1 MALLYHPIWKKES
14 PMVDE
19 LTLQAVYAARH
30 AIAGY
35 VRRTPL
41 IRAEA
46 LSARTGRA
54 VYFKLENQQE
64 TGAFKVRGAAN
75 RLLALTAGEHAAG
88 VVTVSTGNHGR
99 AVAWVGRRLGMR
111 VVVCVPELVLPHKVA
126 AIRRLGA
133 EIVIHGANQ
142 DEAEAHALTLA
153 RGQGLTLI
161 SPFDDP
167 WVIAGQGTIGLE
179 VLEELPDTT
188 TVVSPLSGGGLLGG
202 IALAVKAVNPAI
214 RTVGVSMDRGPAM
227 IESLAAG
234 HPVQL
239 PEEPTLADSLMGGI
253 GLENRYTFDLIR
265 RTVDDTV
272 VLSEAEIAAAMTYA
286 LCEERQIVEGGGA
299 VALGAVLHEKA
310 PLVGDTIVIILS
322 GGNVDMGKLIA
333 LAQED

>member
-1 MALLYHPIWKKES
+1 
-14 PMVDE
+14 MVDE

-41 IRAEA
+41 IRSEA

-54 VYFKLENQQE
+54 VYLKLENQQE

-75 RLLALTAGEHAAG
+75 RLLALTPEERAAG

-133 EIVIHGANQ
+133 EIVVHGANQ
-142 DEAEAHALTLA
+142 DEAEVHALALA
-153 RGQGLTLI
+153 GKQGLTLI

-179 VLEELPDTT
+179 VLEELPDAT
-188 TVVSPLSGGGLLGG
+188 TVVSSLSGGGLLGG

-214 RTVGVSMDRGPAM
+214 RTVGVSMERGPVM

-253 GLENRYTFDLIR
+253 GLDNRYTFDLIR

-286 LCEERQIVEGGGA
+286 LREERQIVEGGGA
-299 VALGAVLHEKA
+299 VALGAVLHEKT
-310 PLVGDTIVIILS
+310 PLVGDNIVVILS